1 MNDQETYIAL
11 RRAEKRA
18 RRGFM
23 KRARWE
29 YLKNLKP
36 SEGKLVF
43 LSKPLVAVE
52 REVVLLNNETG
63 ALERH
68 IVTEMQVTRFKG
80 KTYVK
85 PKTLEDML
93 LKGLSKRQARKERRR
108 FNAVRNLT
116 KLSEELGL
124 YD

>member
-1 MNDQETYIAL
+1 MNRD
-11 RRAEKRA
+11 
-18 RRGFM
+18 
-23 KRARWE
+23 RWE
-29 YLKNLKP
+29 YLKQLKQAP
-36 SEGKLVF
+36 GNMVF

-52 REVVLLNNETG
+52 REVILLNKETG

-93 LKGLSKRQARKERRR
+93 LAGLSKRQARKERRR
-108 FNAVRNLT
+108 FAYHKAEVAAIIAN
-116 KLSEELGL
+116 GM
-124 YD
+124 YG

>member
-1 MNDQETYIAL
+1 MNKD
-11 RRAEKRA
+11 
-18 RRGFM
+18 
-23 KRARWE
+23 RWE
-29 YLKNLKP
+29 YIKNLKP

-52 REVVLLNNETG
+52 REVVLLNKETG

-68 IVTEMQVTRFKG
+68 IVTEMQVTRLKG

-108 FNAVRNLT
+108 FARYKAEAEAIVAN
-116 KLSEELGL
+116 GM
-124 YD
+124 YG